1 MFIYIASPYSH
12 ETAEI
17 RQERF
22 EAVTREVS
30 RYLKAGVTVYSP
42 ITHCHE
48 LANRYC
54 LPTDFEFW
62 QVHNE
67 NMLAAADALYV
78 LTLTGWRHSKGVAA
92 EMHFARSRE
101 IPIMLIHPEEL
112 ECHPLSV

>member
-1 MFIYIASPYSH
+1 MFIYLATPYSSH
-12 ETAEI
+12 DPEEVI
-17 RQERF
+17 SRFRQT
-22 EAVTREVS
+22 EAQVAQ
-30 RYLKAGVTVYSP
+30 YLKAGVTVYSP
-42 ITHCHE
+42 IIHCHE